1 MEELLYRARSMRCE
15 WAVLYDPD
23 AARRAPRARSRR
35 ATSPKRARSSRALD
49 QERGRAK
56 AVAASASISCTASC
70 TPLRRDTAS
79 RPGCSP
85 RSTRLGEG
93 QGQVFEFILD
103 PDRLGGARDKPGVAP
118 LLAHIE
124 ALADAAVPLATA
136 VAQRFGPLVE
146 ERLRAR
152 KRAAGLFDFDDMLLL
167 VDEALRGPRGAELA
181 ATLRAR
187 YRLAVIDEFQDTD
200 PVQWQIFRTIF
211 LEGGDPRPLY
221 LVGDPKQS
229 IYGFRGADVS
239 TYDGARDAVTA
250 LGGVHHLE
258 RNFRSTPAVI
268 DTYNAI
274 FDQTGEAAR
283 SSRRGSA
290 TTTRSP
296 TAARRASRSNGCG
309 R

>member
-1 MEELLYRARSMRCE
+1 M
-15 WAVLYDPD
+15 
-23 AARRAPRARSRR
+23 
-35 ATSPKRARSSRALD
+35 
-49 QERGRAK
+49 
-56 AVAASASISCTASC
+56 
-70 TPLRRDTAS
+70 
-79 RPGCSP
+79 
-85 RSTRLGEG
+85 
-93 QGQVFEFILD
+93 
-103 PDRLGGARDKPGVAP
+103 
-118 LLAHIE
+118 
-124 ALADAAVPLATA
+124 

-187 YRLAVIDEFQDTD
+187 FRLAVIDEFQDTD

-211 LEGGDPRPLY
+211 LDGGDPRPLY

-239 TYDGARDAVTA
+239 TYDGARAAVTA

-274 FDQTGEAAR
+274 FDQKVPKPFFSAGMTYDHPVTYGGKESETGRPDAASHAAPRAGRRREEAADA
-283 SSRRGSA
+283 RRARPRWRAPSP
-290 TTTRSP
+290 TRSP
-296 TAARRASRSNGCG
+296 ICWPGPTSPARATSSC
-309 R
+309 